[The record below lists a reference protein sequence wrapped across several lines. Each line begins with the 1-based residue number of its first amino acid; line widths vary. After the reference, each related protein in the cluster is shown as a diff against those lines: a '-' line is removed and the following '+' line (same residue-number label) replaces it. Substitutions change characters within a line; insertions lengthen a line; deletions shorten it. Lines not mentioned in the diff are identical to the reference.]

1 MKHNK
6 LVRDRVPEI
15 IKASGKQVIVK
26 QLNQAEHFEQA
37 RLKLYEELKEYE
49 DTNIDEECLEEL
61 ADILELA
68 YELGRMH
75 GASFDEMNT
84 IREEKRER
92 KGGFEKGL
100 FLEEVLE

>member
-49 DTNIDEECLEEL
+49 DC
-61 ADILELA
+61 ILQYKCA
-68 YELGRMH
+68 Q
-75 GASFDEMNT
+75 
-84 IREEKRER
+84 
-92 KGGFEKGL
+92 
-100 FLEEVLE
+100 

>member
-75 GASFDEMNT
+75 GASFDEMNA
-84 IREEKRER
+84 IRAEKRER
-92 KGGFEKGL
+92 KGGFQKGL
-100 FLEEVLE
+100 FLEEVLD

>member
-15 IKASGKQVIVK
+15 IQASGKQVIVK

-75 GASFDEMNT
+75 GASFDEMNA

>member
-15 IKASGKQVIVK
+15 IQASGKQVIVK

-37 RLKLYEELKEYE
+37 RLKLYEKLKEYE

-75 GASFDEMNT
+75 GASFDEMNA

>member
-75 GASFDEMNT
+75 GASCDEMNT

>member
-1 MKHNK
+1 M
-6 LVRDRVPEI
+6 
-15 IKASGKQVIVK
+15 
-26 QLNQAEHFEQA
+26 
-37 RLKLYEELKEYE
+37 
-49 DTNIDEECLEEL
+49 